1 MKLQVYR
8 NLDELEGLRAA
19 WDELLSE
26 YPLSSTFST
35 WEWLSCWWQSFGQ
48 GRQLLV
54 LALFDE
60 ASRLV
65 GLAPLSMSTERFGG
79 LLPLRVLRF
88 MGDGSGDSDN
98 LDFPA
103 RPGFEQPFAE
113 AVLEYLQQQK
123 RQWDLCELNTLPAD
137 SPAARW
143 IAECADSREWTYFEY
158 FSKSSG
164 ITLPDTWEK
173 YVEQLP
179 GEDRKNLVRY
189 ERRLKK
195 RYSTRIYR
203 CTKEEDLPICLDAL
217 FRLHQGRWLNA
228 GEAGSFSSPERREFY
243 RRLSRCLLNRGWLD
257 LWVLELNGEIT
268 AVQFAFRYRDTVFQL
283 QEGYDHNHPSD
294 RAGFVL
300 RAEVLRQLITE
311 KVRRY
316 DFLGGEDAYKARWAA
331 LPGTYRRICLARP
344 LTAAAM
350 LLRSVDWAERSK
362 NWLRARLPSSAWG
375 LLHQVNI
382 FVRGIPDKK
391 IDSAKKVGCP
401 QDSDEVGQ
409 SPRVRRSRV

>member
-8 NLDELEGLRAA
+8 NLDQLAGLRAA

-35 WEWLSCWWQSFGQ
+35 WEWLSCWWRCFGKE
-48 GRQLLV
+48 RQLLV
-54 LALFDE
+54 LALFDGT
-60 ASRLV
+60 SRLV
-65 GLAPLSMSTERFGG
+65 GLAPLSISTERFRG
-79 LLPLRVLRF
+79 LLSLRVVRL

-98 LDFPA
+98 LDFPV
-103 RPGFEQPFAE
+103 RLGFEGPFAE
-113 AVLEYLQQQK
+113 AVLQYLQQEK

-143 IAECADSREWTYFEY
+143 IAECTDSKDWTCFEY

-164 ITLPDTWEK
+164 IALPDTWEK
-173 YVEQLP
+173 YVEQLSS
-179 GEDRKNLVRY
+179 EDRKNLVRY

-217 FRLHQGRWLNA
+217 FRLHQGRWLSE
-228 GEAGSFSSPERREFY
+228 GEPGSFSSPERREFY
-243 RRLSRCLLNRGWLD
+243 GQLSRCLLSRGWLA
-257 LWVLELNGEIT
+257 LWVLELDGEIS
-268 AVQFAFRYRDTVFQL
+268 AVQFAFRYRDAVFQL
-283 QEGYDHNHPSD
+283 QEGYDHNRPSD
-294 RAGFVL
+294 RAGYVL
-300 RAEVLRQLITE
+300 RGEVLKQLITE

-316 DFLGGEDAYKARWAA
+316 DFLGGEDAYKTRWAA
-331 LPGTYRRICLARP
+331 HPGSYRRICLARP

-350 LLRSVDWAERSK
+350 LLRSVNWAERSK

-382 FVRGIPDKK
+382 SVRRIPDKK
-391 IDSAKKVGCP
+391 TDSAKKAGCP
-401 QDSDEVGQ
+401 
-409 SPRVRRSRV
+409 